1 MLTVSTRRACLVFAF
16 AAAFAA
22 AAPAMARDA
31 DIVDA
36 AGRKVAVPDRVA
48 RVVAAGPPAS
58 ALMTILAP
66 EKLIGWNQQPS
77 PAELAFLPAAT
88 RNLPVLGRLTG
99 RGNTANL
106 ETIVAAKP

>member
-1 MLTVSTRRACLVFAF
+1 MTLATMTLARHDFGDHRRKLRNILMLTLSTRRACLVFAF
-16 AAAFAA
+16 VAALAA

-31 DIVDA
+31 DIIDA
-36 AGRKVAVPDRVA
+36 AGRKVAVPDHVA

-77 PAELAFLPAAT
+77 PAELAL
-88 RNLPVLGRLTG
+88 
-99 RGNTANL
+99 
-106 ETIVAAKP
+106 